1 MVSGSFVPVPAGGV
15 PVPAGGVPVP
25 VGGVSVVCAGGFAVP
40 PGLSFDS
47 TGGSWEPLSAGSVP
61 PEPMRLLI
69 IIIAVSSAIRITRR
83 TIIRLMA
90 FLICMAVIPFRF
102 VIPRLAGLLTF
113 YEIPDPGG
121 DPVRLL

>member
-1 MVSGSFVPVPAGGV
+1 MFRGVPVPDENDFFSLKPSGTVPPEGAVVSGSFV

-47 TGGSWEPLSAGSVP
+47 TGGSRGAAVGGIITAGADAAADYNYCSK
-61 PEPMRLLI
+61 R
-69 IIIAVSSAIRITRR
+69 AIRITRR

-90 FLICMAVIPFRF
+90 FLFMA
-102 VIPRLAGLLTF
+102 
-113 YEIPDPGG
+113 
-121 DPVRLL
+121 